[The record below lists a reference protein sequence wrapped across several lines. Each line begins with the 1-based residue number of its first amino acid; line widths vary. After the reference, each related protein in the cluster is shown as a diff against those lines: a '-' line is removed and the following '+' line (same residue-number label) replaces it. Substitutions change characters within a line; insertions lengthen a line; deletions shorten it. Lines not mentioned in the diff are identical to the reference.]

1 MAGLQG
7 AIVFDIFFISYNEL
21 NADANWSKLKERFP
35 IACRIHGVKGI
46 HQAHIAAATKSMTKM
61 FWVVDGDSEVV
72 DTFNFYDPAS
82 LWKPEESV
90 FVYRSQNP
98 INGLIYGYGGIKLLP
113 RDLTI
118 NMDTNNIDMTTSI
131 CDRFYAVEEVASV
144 TNFNTD
150 PFNTWKSAFRECVK
164 LSAKVIDRQ
173 VDAETEQRLNTWCT
187 VGAEKPYGQYAIEG
201 ANAGRKFGVENKDN
215 LQLINNF
222 DWLQQQFKEKYG
234 S

>member
-1 MAGLQG
+1 
-7 AIVFDIFFISYNEL
+7 VFDIMFISYNEP
-21 NADANWSKLKERFP
+21 NADINWTKLKERFP
-35 IACRIHGVKGI
+35 IARRVHGIKGI
-46 HQAHIAAATKSMTKM
+46 HQAHIAAASKSMTKM
-61 FWVVDGDSEVV
+61 FWVVDGDSQVV
-72 DTFNFYDPAS
+72 ESFNFYDPSS

-98 INGLIYGYGGIKLLP
+98 INGLTYGYGGIKLLP
-113 RDLTI
+113 RDKTI
-118 NMDTNNIDMTTSI
+118 TMDINNIDMTTSI
-131 CDRFYAVEEVASV
+131 CDRFYAVEEVASI

-173 VDAETEQRLNTWCT
+173 VDTDTENRLNTWCT
-187 VGAEKPYGQYAIEG
+187 VGADQLYGQYAIEG
-201 ANAGRKFGVENKDN
+201 ANAGRQYGIEHPNN

-222 DWLQQQFKEKYG
+222 DWLHQQFEEQYG